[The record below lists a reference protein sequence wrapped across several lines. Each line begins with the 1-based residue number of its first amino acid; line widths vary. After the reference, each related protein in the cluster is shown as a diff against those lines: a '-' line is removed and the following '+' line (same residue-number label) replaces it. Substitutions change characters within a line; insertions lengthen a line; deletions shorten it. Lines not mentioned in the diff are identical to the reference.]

1 MCRSAPAVARG
12 QRQDRGRW
20 QGRHENNPIRP
31 LNVSDNDNESSDSD
45 NYCYSVNNTKAQNP
59 YTKLKINNRNVKFTV
74 DTGSSINIIDQQTFE
89 QLGHYTLSKTNIKAY
104 AFNSNVPVKMNG
116 KFTTIVESRRKI
128 TVTTIYVTKENGGCL
143 LSGSTAE
150 ELGLISLHL
159 NAVQITKSSQT
170 PPTLTSIKENGVQ
183 RVVQKYP
190 NVFCGLGKLRRHQT
204 VELLVD
210 KDVKPVTQRQRRIPF
225 HLRAK
230 VDAELSR
237 LRDEDII
244 ERVPDTEA
252 TESISPIVIMP
263 KKDDNIRL
271 CIDMRAANT
280 AIKRIRHP
288 IPTVHDISHE
298 LNGAKFFTK
307 LDLTQAYHQLEL
319 APESR
324 QITTFITHAGLFRFK
339 RLNYG
344 TNSAAEIF
352 NFNMHCNK
360 FCMTSQESAT
370 LPMTF

>member
-1 MCRSAPAVARG
+1 
-12 QRQDRGRW
+12 
-20 QGRHENNPIRP
+20 
-31 LNVSDNDNESSDSD
+31 
-45 NYCYSVNNTKAQNP
+45 
-59 YTKLKINNRNVKFTV
+59 
-74 DTGSSINIIDQQTFE
+74 
-89 QLGHYTLSKTNIKAY
+89 
-104 AFNSNVPVKMNG
+104 
-116 KFTTIVESRRKI
+116 VESRRKI

-170 PPTLTSIKENGVQ
+170 PPTFTSIKDNGVQ

-190 NVFCGLGKLRRHQT
+190 NVFCGLGKLRHQT

-237 LRDEDII
+237 LRDEVII

-252 TESISPIVIMP
+252 TEWISPIVVVP

-271 CIDMRAANT
+271 CIVMRAANT

-288 IPTVHDISHE
+288 IRV
-298 LNGAKFFTK
+298 
-307 LDLTQAYHQLEL
+307 
-319 APESR
+319 
-324 QITTFITHAGLFRFK
+324 
-339 RLNYG
+339 
-344 TNSAAEIF
+344 
-352 NFNMHCNK
+352 
-360 FCMTSQESAT
+360 
-370 LPMTF
+370 

>member
-20 QGRHENNPIRP
+20 QARYENNPIRP

-74 DTGSSINIIDQQTFE
+74 DTGSSINIIDQQAFE

-128 TVTTIYVTKENGGCL
+128 TVTTIYVTKENGGCF

-170 PPTLTSIKENGVQ
+170 PATFTSIKDNVVQ

-190 NVFCGLGKLRRHQT
+190 NVLCGLGKLRHQKA
-204 VELLVD
+204 V
-210 KDVKPVTQRQRRIPF
+210 R
-225 HLRAK
+225 
-230 VDAELSR
+230 
-237 LRDEDII
+237 
-244 ERVPDTEA
+244 
-252 TESISPIVIMP
+252 
-263 KKDDNIRL
+263 
-271 CIDMRAANT
+271 T
-280 AIKRIRHP
+280 A
-288 IPTVHDISHE
+288 
-298 LNGAKFFTK
+298 
-307 LDLTQAYHQLEL
+307 
-319 APESR
+319 
-324 QITTFITHAGLFRFK
+324 
-339 RLNYG
+339 
-344 TNSAAEIF
+344 
-352 NFNMHCNK
+352 C
-360 FCMTSQESAT
+360 
-370 LPMTF
+370 

>member
-1 MCRSAPAVARG
+1 MKRDAVVDAVRNTPAGKTSQKGVCRNCGAEWPHNTGICPAKGRECRKCSKLNHFARVSLSAPAVARG
-12 QRQDRGRW
+12 QRQDRGRL
-20 QGRHENNPIRP
+20 QGRHENKPIRP

-170 PPTLTSIKENGVQ
+170 PPTFTSIKDNGVQ

-190 NVFCGLGKLRRHQT
+190 NVFCGLGKLRHQT

-252 TESISPIVIMP
+252 TEWISPIVIMP
-263 KKDDNIRL
+263 KR
-271 CIDMRAANT
+271 
-280 AIKRIRHP
+280 
-288 IPTVHDISHE
+288 
-298 LNGAKFFTK
+298 
-307 LDLTQAYHQLEL
+307 
-319 APESR
+319 R
-324 QITTFITHAGLFRFK
+324 Q
-339 RLNYG
+339 Y
-344 TNSAAEIF
+344 S
-352 NFNMHCNK
+352 
-360 FCMTSQESAT
+360 
-370 LPMTF
+370 PMY